1 MIGTLSS
8 SAIFIDSSAIVA
20 LKSPTDQFH
29 DFAKNYFNF
38 AQDVRYVVMNS
49 TTHET
54 YTRLRY
60 DIDFRTALGA
70 YDWLSDVPFYKI
82 PFENKDEEKA
92 REILERYNEHV
103 FSYHDALCAAL
114 MLRIGLYRI
123 FSFDKHF
130 WILGFQVEPG
140 ITK

>member
-1 MIGTLSS
+1 MIGRLSS
-8 SAIFIDSSAIVA
+8 SAILIDSCAIVA
-20 LKSPTDQFH
+20 LKSQTDQFH
-29 DFAKNYFNF
+29 DSAKNYFKF
-38 AQDVRYVVMNS
+38 AQGVRWIVMNS
-49 TTHET
+49 TTHES

-60 DIDFRTALGA
+60 DSDLGTALGA
-70 YDWLSDVPFYKI
+70 FDWLSDFPFYKI

-92 REILERYNEHV
+92 RDILERYGEHV
-103 FSYHDALCAAL
+103 VSFHDALCAAL

>member
-1 MIGTLSS
+1 MFRTLTS
-8 SAIFIDSSAIVA
+8 SAILIESSAIIA

-29 DFAKNYFNF
+29 DFAKSYFNLT
-38 AQDVRYVVMNS
+38 QGVRWVVMNS
-49 TTHET
+49 TSHES

-60 DIDFRTALGA
+60 DIDLRTALGA
-70 YDWLSDVPFYKI
+70 YDWLRGFPFHRI
-82 PFENKDEEKA
+82 PFDNSDEEKA
-92 REILERYNEHV
+92 REILERYGAHV
-103 FSYHDALCAAL
+103 FSYHDALCAAF
-114 MLRIGLYRI
+114 MLRVGIYRI